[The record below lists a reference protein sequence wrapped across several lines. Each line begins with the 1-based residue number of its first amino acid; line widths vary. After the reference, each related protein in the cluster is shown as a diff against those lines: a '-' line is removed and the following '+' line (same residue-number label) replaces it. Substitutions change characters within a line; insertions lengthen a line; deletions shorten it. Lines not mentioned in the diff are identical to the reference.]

1 MSDGS
6 APPLQ
11 RVMIVHNAYQQRGG
25 EDAVVESEIALLRQH
40 GHEVQTYVRH
50 NSELQGKA
58 QAGLALQAVWSR
70 EAVKHLESLI
80 SRARPEVIHVHNT
93 LPLVSPAV
101 FWVAHRHRVPVVMT
115 LHNFR
120 LLCPQAMLL
129 REGRVCEDCVGR
141 APWPA
146 IVHGC
151 YRGSRGQTAV
161 VGAMLSVH
169 RALGTWQ
176 HKVSRYIAL
185 NEFARQKYIDGG
197 LPPERIVLKPNFVDL
212 PEPPALD
219 RSGVL
224 FVGRLSP
231 EKGVH
236 TLIEAAQALPPG
248 VVLKVVGDGPLRAL
262 VEAHP
267 RLHYLGPLAPE
278 AVQVQM
284 AAAQL
289 LLMPSICYE
298 NFPRTIVEAFAC
310 GLPVIASR
318 LGALPELVEP
328 GVTGD
333 LVAPRDAGA
342 LAACI
347 QRHLADAGS
356 LARMG
361 RQARRHYELH
371 WSARRNYETLLRI
384 YDSLESP

>member
-1 MSDGS
+1 MSS
-6 APPLQ
+6 AGTLQ
-11 RVMIVHNAYQQRGG
+11 RVLLVHNAYQQRGG
-25 EDAVVESEIALLRQH
+25 EDAVVESELALLRQH
-40 GHEVQTYVRH
+40 GHEVQTYFRH
-50 NSELQGKA
+50 NDEVRGQSP
-58 QAGLALQAVWSR
+58 AGLALQAVWSR
-70 EAVKHLESLI
+70 STVQDLSSQI
-80 SRARPEVIHVHNT
+80 QRDRPDVIHVHNT

-101 FWVAHRHRVPVVMT
+101 FWVAHRHRIPVVMT

-141 APWPA
+141 SPWPA
-146 IVHGC
+146 VVHGC
-151 YRGSRGQTAV
+151 YRGSRAQTAV
-161 VGAMLSVH
+161 VSAMLGVH

-176 HKVSRYIAL
+176 RRVSRYIAL
-185 NEFARQKYIDGG
+185 NEFARQKYIEGG
-197 LPPERIVLKPNFVDL
+197 LPAERIVLKPNFVDL
-212 PEPPALD
+212 PRPPELE

-224 FVGRLSP
+224 FVGRLSE
-231 EKGVH
+231 EKGVR

-248 VVLKVVGDGPLRAL
+248 LRVTVVGDGPLRPL

-267 RLHYLGPLAPE
+267 RLRYLGPQAAE
-278 AVQVQM
+278 AVQAQM

-289 LLMPSICYE
+289 LLVPSIWFE

-328 GVTGD
+328 GFTGD
-333 LVAPRDAGA
+333 LVEPGNGQA

-347 QRHLADAGS
+347 QRHLAHAGA
-356 LARMG
+356 LAEMG

-371 WSARRNYETLLRI
+371 WSASRNYETLIRI
-384 YDSLESP
+384 YESLDVA